1 MTISFSENLM
11 NTTYKDDFSD
21 SDGFKRILFNP
32 RRALQARELTQSQTI
47 IQKDIERFGRNI
59 FKEGAMVN
67 PGGISINANIEFVK
81 LQPSVLQAPAITW
94 PAGTL
99 AVPGAIFNGL
109 TSGISAE
116 IISAESGDGTASCPP
131 TLYIIYRSGG
141 SQTAGTSSLRFLP
154 DETIQIDNGSESYK
168 IKANHTDAD
177 PSYGQGV
184 RLSVAAGD
192 YFTQGH
198 FVHAKSQSKIISK
211 YSNDFTGIVGFNV
224 VQDIVT
230 ASDNVSLFDNQGQ
243 FPNISAPGA
252 DRYRITLTLA
262 TKPSTPGLETFMYI
276 GNIIN
281 SVIVEQATGF
291 NQYNKINDLI
301 AQRTSEESGN
311 YVVDP
316 FYLTYDSGSAST
328 LNAVLSSGKAYVNG
342 HRINRPTQ
350 KTLSVNK
357 ATTFAGNTSTGDISS
372 IPAEYGSYVIVS
384 AFVGALPMDSPSG
397 NQKTTFPAVNIY
409 KADDSILGTCRVR
422 HVDAPA
428 AFGSNFRVFIFDVV
442 MTGTNS
448 FRDAVKIGPSTSAR
462 STLVLEGSPAGAVLK
477 EANDNNLF
485 FEVPYKRP
493 KDIAIVN
500 ITVMRKFT
508 GTPSSNS
515 ITLTGLSGEVFDNT
529 GDWIVMQG
537 GAVTTA
543 ATIGSPGSQT
553 IQITGL
559 PHATNG
565 VEVLAYVKKSSN
577 IAIRSKTISANQQ
590 KTIAITVSG
599 GIGTVDLDQND
610 IIAVTMIKAGS
621 SSGAD
626 VSDQF
631 VVDNGQ
637 RDGFYGLGKL
647 IRKSTSGL
655 TGNVY
660 VEFTYYQHGG
670 GICFAVGSY
679 PNLPSAYGDIPEYI
693 MRDGTVIQLRD
704 VVDFRSAI
712 APGGTVYS
720 DTGGATGGVINEIPQ
735 NDTLIDVRI
744 EHYLPRQDRIIINSE
759 GILENLEGT
768 PADNPVLPSQPPK
781 SLELYRSSLNGG
793 TISPSD
799 MVVKFIENKGYTMK
813 DIGKIDKR
821 VDLLEETVSLSLLEL
836 DTNAFEV
843 VDGSGNNRTKSG
855 FLVDNFKDLFHSNI
869 NSIEYRASINPKT
882 MTLHPS
888 FTEYNVGLIYDAATS
903 SSRTV
908 SGVDTPDTVLRGDNV
923 YIKYTDVSYITQTA
937 VSRTENVNPYMIS
950 VYSGSINLS
959 PQSDEWKVG
968 QRAAAKVIDGGTRLN
983 LDQALLFD
991 QSEWG
996 WLGNDLEGLEVG
1008 NETTVAGTTQSSS
1021 RAFSQTSGRLTV
1033 WGFDQTTS
1041 SIVNRVVASET
1052 IRTSLGDRIIDVAV
1066 IPFMRSRKV
1075 SFEAIGLRPNAY
1087 HFAYLNNFKMNDFV
1101 RSTGNFDRI
1110 NSARVEFESPNN
1122 LTTHPDGSGAL
1133 LSDAMGG
1140 ISGSFFIPNNSTT
1153 KFRTGQ
1159 SDFML
1164 LDVTE
1169 TANNGGSP
1177 GSRAVTSYNA
1187 SGALETF
1194 QEEILSTR
1202 HLTVV
1207 GSRVSSSS
1215 RLVTGQRLEPV
1226 PQPRTGSNDD
1236 GGDDP
1241 SQPDGVR
1248 GVDWDPLAQSF
1259 SIPQDEGIFACKVD
1273 LYFKTKH
1280 ATLPVWIELR
1290 PLVNGYPASNTIVP
1304 GSRKYLSPGNV
1315 SISDDASLATTFVFE
1330 EPIYLSGRTEY
1341 AVVCICDNTDYLLW
1355 TSFMGDWELGSTSRR
1370 ITKQPFLGSFFKSQ
1384 NSTTWEA
1391 SQEQDMKFT
1400 LYRADFAT
1408 NIQAVA
1414 QLNTADLPLAQ
1425 LGLNPILTNTSAP
1438 TSIRVFHKNH
1448 NLFVGDK
1455 VAITGAI
1462 AVGGVTAVQL
1472 NVTHT
1477 ITHID
1482 PTGYKITLAAG
1493 SATSADQ
1500 GGGSAIFAT
1509 KNIQGNTLYPIVQTL
1524 NPPLTNVIPKAS
1536 IYSGYSNVALETP
1549 YVAPAGGYTDIAL
1562 NQKNYFETP
1571 IMIANA
1577 VKEDTA
1583 TGIGG
1588 LGGVNTGSLRIAL
1601 STTSSF
1607 VSPVIDLQ
1615 RCSLVL
1621 TKNEIDRP
1629 AASAI
1634 SGQNVVFDYAAET
1647 TPFSGSALAK
1657 HITKPVTLTNTA
1669 VGLKVMLAAN
1679 RPTGALFDV
1688 YFKTGTEDTILT
1700 DINWTLATLEAP
1712 VSISDDPYSYKEYN
1726 YLIGGT
1732 GGSIPAFTTFQVK
1745 VVFFANNS
1753 SKVPTVKDL
1762 RVIALGV

>member
-1 MTISFSENLM
+1 MPISFSENLM
-11 NTTYKDDFSD
+11 NSTYKDDFSD
-21 SDGFKRILFNP
+21 SAGYKRILFNP

-67 PGGISINANIEFVK
+67 PGGISINPNIEFVK
-81 LQPSVLQAPAITW
+81 LQPGILQAPSTAFAANT
-94 PAGTL
+94 PA
-99 AVPGAIFNGL
+99 APGAIFNGL

-116 IISAESGDGTASCPP
+116 IICVEDGDGTAENPP
-131 TLYIIYRSGG
+131 TLYIMYRSGG
-141 SQTAGTSSLRFLP
+141 SQTAGTSTLRFLP

-168 IKANHTDAD
+168 IKANHTTAN

-192 YFTQGH
+192 YFSQGH

-230 ASDNVSLFDNQGQ
+230 ASDNDALFDNQGQ
-243 FPNISAPGA
+243 FPNIAAPGA

-262 TKPSTPGLETFMYI
+262 TKPSTPGLNTFMYI
-276 GNIIN
+276 ANIIN

-301 AQRTSEESGN
+301 AQRTSEESGD

-328 LNAVLSSGKAYVNG
+328 LNAVLSPGKAYVNG
-342 HRINRPTQ
+342 HRINLPTQ
-350 KTLSVNK
+350 TSLAVNK
-357 ATTFAGNTSTGDISS
+357 ATSFAGNTSTGDISS

-384 AFVGALPMDSPSG
+384 GFVGELPMDSPSG

-409 KADDSILGTCRVR
+409 KADNSVLGTCRVR

-448 FRDAVKIGPSTSAR
+448 FRDAVKIGPSTSAY

-493 KDIAIVN
+493 KDIAIVDM
-500 ITVMRKFT
+500 TVMRKFT

-515 ITLTGLSGEVFDNT
+515 ITLTGLSGEIFDNT
-529 GDWIVMQG
+529 GDWIVMQA

-559 PHATNG
+559 PHATND

-577 IAIRSKTISANQQ
+577 ISVRSKTISANQQ
-590 KTIAITVSG
+590 KTIAISVSG

-647 IRKSTSGL
+647 IRKSTSSL

-660 VEFTYYQHGG
+660 VEFTYYQHGAG
-670 GICFAVGSY
+670 VCFAVGSY
-679 PNLPSAYGDIPEYI
+679 PGLPAAYGDIPEYI
-693 MRDGTVIQLRD
+693 MRDGTVVQLRD

-712 APGGTVYS
+712 APGGTVYN
-720 DTGGATGGVINEIPQ
+720 DIGGATGGVVNELPQ
-735 NDTLIDVRI
+735 NDTLINVRI
-744 EHYLPRQDRIIINSE
+744 EHYLPRQDRIIINAD

-768 PADNPVLPSQPPK
+768 PADNPVLPPQPPR

-793 TISPSD
+793 TISSSD

-821 VDLLEETVSLSLLEL
+821 VDLLEETVALSLLEL
-836 DTNAFEV
+836 DTNALEV
-843 VDGSGNNRTKSG
+843 LDASGNNRTKSG
-855 FLVDNFKDLFHSNI
+855 FLVDNFKDLFHADI
-869 NSIEYRASINPKT
+869 NSVEYKASIDPKT
-882 MTLHPS
+882 MTLHPP

-908 SGVDTPDTVLRGDNV
+908 SGVDTPDTVLKGDNV
-923 YIKYTDVSYITQTA
+923 YIKHTEVEYITQSV

-950 VYSGSINLS
+950 TYSGSINLS
-959 PQSDEWKVG
+959 PQSDEWKVD
-968 QRAAAKVIDGGTRLN
+968 QKAAAKVIDGGTKLN

-996 WLGNDLEGLEVG
+996 WLGNDIEGLEVG
-1008 NETTVAGTTQSSS
+1008 DETTVAGATTTSS

-1087 HFAYLNNFKMNDFV
+1087 HFAYFNDFKMDNFV
-1101 RSTGNFDRI
+1101 RNTGNFDRI
-1110 NSARVEFESPNN
+1110 NSSRVEYESPNEF
-1122 LTTHPDGSGAL
+1122 TAHPDGSGSL
-1133 LSDAMGG
+1133 LTDAKG
-1140 ISGSFFIPNNSTT
+1140 SVAGSFFIPNNSTT
-1153 KFRTGQ
+1153 KFRTGNAN
-1159 SDFML
+1159 FML

-1169 TANNGGSP
+1169 TAANGGLS
-1177 GSRAVTSYNA
+1177 GSTAIASYNA
-1187 SGALETF
+1187 TGALQTW

-1215 RLVTGQRLEPV
+1215 RVVTGSRL
-1226 PQPRTGSNDD
+1226 QPRPREDFIGDRDDNRND
-1236 GGDDP
+1236 
-1241 SQPDGVR
+1241 QH
-1248 GVDWDPLAQSF
+1248 DPLAQSF
-1259 SIPQDEGIFACKVD
+1259 YIPQDEGIFATKVD

-1304 GSRKYLSPGNV
+1304 GSRKYLAPGDV
-1315 SISDDASLATTFVFE
+1315 AISNDASLSTTFTFD

-1341 AVVCICDNTDYLLW
+1341 AIVCICDNTDYLLW

-1370 ITKQPFLGSFFKSQ
+1370 ITKQPCLGSFFKSQ

-1414 QLNTADLPLAQ
+1414 QLNTADLPLAL
-1425 LGLNPILTNTSAP
+1425 LGPNPILTNTSAP
-1438 TSIRVFHKNH
+1438 TSIRVFHKSH

-1455 VAITGAI
+1455 VAITGAT
-1462 AVGGVTAVQL
+1462 AVGGVTAAQL
-1472 NVTHT
+1472 NTTHT

-1493 SATSADQ
+1493 SATSAAQ
-1500 GGGSAIFAT
+1500 GGGSAISAT
-1509 KNIQGNTLYPIVQTL
+1509 KNIQGNTLYPIVQML
-1524 NPPLTNVIPKAS
+1524 NPPLTSVIPKAS

-1549 YVAPAGGYTDIAL
+1549 YIAPAGGYTDIAL
-1562 NQKNYFETP
+1562 NQKNYFENP
-1571 IMIANA
+1571 IMVANA

-1588 LGGVNTGSLRIAL
+1588 LGGVNTGSLRISL

-1607 VSPVIDLQ
+1607 VSPIIDLQ

-1629 AASAI
+1629 IDVAT

-1669 VGLKVMLAAN
+1669 VGLKVLLAAN

-1688 YFKTGTEDTILT
+1688 YYKTGTEDTILT
-1700 DINWTLATLEAP
+1700 DIDWTIAELEAP
-1712 VSISDDPYSYKEYN
+1712 VSTSDNIYSYKEYR

-1732 GGSIPAFTTFQVK
+1732 GGSVPAFTTFQIK
-1745 VVFFANNS
+1745 IVFFANNS

-1762 RVIALGV
+1762 RVVALGV

>member
-1 MTISFSENLM
+1 MTVTFSENLM
-11 NTTYKDDFSD
+11 NATYKDDFSD

-47 IQKDIERFGRNI
+47 IQKDLERFGRNI

-81 LQPSVLQAPAITW
+81 LQPSVLQAPAIEW
-94 PAGTL
+94 PENTL

-116 IISAESGDGTASCPP
+116 IISAENGDGTASCPP
-131 TLYIIYRSGG
+131 TLYIMYRSGG
-141 SQTAGTSSLRFLP
+141 SQTAGTSTLRFLP

-192 YFTQGH
+192 YFAQGH

-230 ASDNVSLFDNQGQ
+230 ASDDVSLFDNQGQ

-276 GNIIN
+276 ANIIN

-350 KTLSVNK
+350 TTLAINK

-384 AFVGALPMDSPSG
+384 GFVGELPMDSPSG

-409 KADDSILGTCRVR
+409 KADNSVLGTCRVR

-448 FRDAVKIGPSTSAR
+448 FRDAVKIGPSTSAC

-500 ITVMRKFT
+500 LTVMRKFT

-515 ITLTGLSGEVFDNT
+515 ITLTALSGEVFDNT
-529 GDWIVMQG
+529 GDWIIMQG
-537 GAVTTA
+537 GTVTTA

-553 IQITGL
+553 IQITSL
-559 PHATNG
+559 PHATND

-577 IAIRSKTISANQQ
+577 ISVRSKTISANQQ
-590 KTIAITVSG
+590 KTIAISVSG

-647 IRKSTSGL
+647 IRKSTSSL

-660 VEFTYYQHGG
+660 VEFTYYQHGAG
-670 GICFAVGSY
+670 VCFSVGSY
-679 PNLPSAYGDIPEYI
+679 PGLPAAYGDIPEYI
-693 MRDGTVIQLRD
+693 MRDGTVVQLRD

-712 APGGTVYS
+712 APGGTVYN
-720 DTGGATGGVINEIPQ
+720 DVGGATGGVVNELPQ
-735 NDTLIDVRI
+735 NDTLINVRI
-744 EHYLPRQDRIIINSE
+744 EHYLPRQDRIIINAE

-793 TISPSD
+793 TISSSD

-855 FLVDNFKDLFHSNI
+855 FLVDNFKDLFHSNT
-869 NSIEYRASINPKT
+869 NSVEYRASVNPKT
-882 MTLHPS
+882 MTLHPP
-888 FTEYNVGLIYDAATS
+888 FTEYNVGLIYDATTS

-908 SGVDTPDTVLRGDNV
+908 SGVDTPDTVLKGDNV
-923 YIKYTDVSYITQTA
+923 YIKYTDVEYISQTV

-950 VYSGSINLS
+950 IYNGSINLS
-959 PQSDEWKVG
+959 PQSDEWKVD

-996 WLGNDLEGLEVG
+996 WLGNDIEGLEVG
-1008 NETTVAGTTQSSS
+1008 DETTVAGTTTSSS

-1087 HFAYLNNFKMNDFV
+1087 HFAYLNNVKMNDFV

-1122 LTTHPDGSGAL
+1122 LTTHPDGAGAL
-1133 LSDAMGG
+1133 LSDALGG

-1159 SDFML
+1159 ADFML

-1169 TANNGGSP
+1169 TPENGGVV
-1177 GSRAVTSYNA
+1177 GSSAVTSYNA

-1194 QEEILSTR
+1194 QEQILSTR

-1215 RLVTGQRLEPV
+1215 RVVTGSRLRPIPPVRVEDDNRQR
-1226 PQPRTGSNDD
+1226 
-1236 GGDDP
+1236 
-1241 SQPDGVR
+1241 
-1248 GVDWDPLAQSF
+1248 DPLGQSF
-1259 SIPQDEGIFACKVD
+1259 YIPQDEGIFVCKID

-1315 SISDDASLATTFVFE
+1315 SISDDASLPTTFTFD

-1355 TSFMGDWELGSTSRR
+1355 TSFMGDFELGSTSRR

-1408 NIQAVA
+1408 NIQAIA
-1414 QLNTADLPLAQ
+1414 QLNTADLPLAL
-1425 LGLNPILTNTSAP
+1425 LGPNPILTNTSAP

-1472 NVTHT
+1472 NTTHT

-1493 SATSADQ
+1493 SATSAAQ
-1500 GGGSAIFAT
+1500 GGGSVISAT
-1509 KNIQGNTLYPIVQTL
+1509 KNIQGNTLYPIVQML
-1524 NPPLTNVIPKAS
+1524 NPPLTSVIPKAS

-1549 YVAPAGGYTDIAL
+1549 YIAPAGGYTDIAL
-1562 NQKNYFETP
+1562 NQKNHFENP
-1571 IMIANA
+1571 IMVANA

-1588 LGGVNTGSLRIAL
+1588 LDGVNTGSLRISL

-1615 RCSLVL
+1615 RASLVL

-1629 AASAI
+1629 IDVAT

-1700 DINWTLATLEAP
+1700 DINWELATLEAP

-1732 GGSIPAFTTFQVK
+1732 DGTIPAFTTFQIK

>member
-1 MTISFSENLM
+1 MPISFSENLM
-11 NTTYKDDFSD
+11 NSTYKDDFSD
-21 SDGFKRILFNP
+21 SAGYKRILFNP

-67 PGGISINANIEFVK
+67 PGGISINPNIEFVK
-81 LQPSVLQAPAITW
+81 LQPGILQAPSTAFAANT
-94 PAGTL
+94 PA
-99 AVPGAIFNGL
+99 APGAIFNGL

-116 IISAESGDGTASCPP
+116 IICVEDGDGTAENPP
-131 TLYIIYRSGG
+131 TLYIMYRSGG
-141 SQTAGTSSLRFLP
+141 SQTAGTSTLRFLP

-168 IKANHTDAD
+168 IKANHTTAN

-192 YFTQGH
+192 YFSQGH

-230 ASDNVSLFDNQGQ
+230 ASDNDALFDNQGQ
-243 FPNISAPGA
+243 FPNIAAPGA

-262 TKPSTPGLETFMYI
+262 TKPSTPGLNTFMYI
-276 GNIIN
+276 ANIIN

-301 AQRTSEESGN
+301 AQRTSEESGD

-328 LNAVLSSGKAYVNG
+328 LNAVLSPGKAYVNG
-342 HRINRPTQ
+342 HRINLPTQ
-350 KTLSVNK
+350 TSLAVNK
-357 ATTFAGNTSTGDISS
+357 ATSFAGNTSTGDISS

-384 AFVGALPMDSPSG
+384 GFVGELPMDSPSG

-409 KADDSILGTCRVR
+409 KADNSVLGTCRVR

-448 FRDAVKIGPSTSAR
+448 FRDAVKIGPSTSAY

-493 KDIAIVN
+493 KDIAIVDM
-500 ITVMRKFT
+500 TVMRKFT

-515 ITLTGLSGEVFDNT
+515 ITLTALSGEIFDNT
-529 GDWIVMQG
+529 GDWIVMQA

-559 PHATNG
+559 PHATND

-577 IAIRSKTISANQQ
+577 ISVRSKTISANQQ
-590 KTIAITVSG
+590 KTIAISVSG

-647 IRKSTSGL
+647 IRKSTSSL

-660 VEFTYYQHGG
+660 VEFTYYQHGAG
-670 GICFAVGSY
+670 VCFAVGSY
-679 PNLPSAYGDIPEYI
+679 PGLPAAYGDIPEYI
-693 MRDGTVIQLRD
+693 MRDGTVVQLRD

-712 APGGTVYS
+712 APGGTVYN
-720 DTGGATGGVINEIPQ
+720 DIGGATGGVVNELPQ
-735 NDTLIDVRI
+735 NDTLINVRI
-744 EHYLPRQDRIIINSE
+744 EHYLPRQDRIIINAG

-768 PADNPVLPSQPPK
+768 PADNPVLPPQPPR

-793 TISPSD
+793 TISSSD

-821 VDLLEETVSLSLLEL
+821 VDLLEETVALSLLEL
-836 DTNAFEV
+836 DTNALEV
-843 VDGSGNNRTKSG
+843 LDASGNNRTKSG
-855 FLVDNFKDLFHSNI
+855 FLVDNFKDLFHADI
-869 NSIEYRASINPKT
+869 NSVEYKASIDPKT
-882 MTLHPS
+882 MTLHPP

-908 SGVDTPDTVLRGDNV
+908 SGVDTPDTVLKGDNV
-923 YIKYTDVSYITQTA
+923 YIKHTEVEYITQSV

-950 VYSGSINLS
+950 SYNGSINLS
-959 PQSDEWKVG
+959 PQSDEWKVD
-968 QRAAAKVIDGGTRLN
+968 QRAAAKVIDGGTKLN

-996 WLGNDLEGLEVG
+996 WLGNDIEGLEVG
-1008 NETTVAGTTQSSS
+1008 DETTVAGATTTSS

-1087 HFAYLNNFKMNDFV
+1087 HFAYFNGFKMDNFV
-1101 RSTGNFDRI
+1101 RNTGNFDRI
-1110 NSARVEFESPNN
+1110 NSSRVEYESPNEF
-1122 LTTHPDGSGAL
+1122 TAHPDGSGSL
-1133 LSDAMGG
+1133 LTDAKG
-1140 ISGSFFIPNNSTT
+1140 SVAGSFFIPNNSTT

-1159 SDFML
+1159 ADFML

-1169 TANNGGSP
+1169 TPENGGVV
-1177 GSRAVTSYNA
+1177 GSSAVTSYNA

-1194 QEEILSTR
+1194 QEQILSTR

-1207 GSRVSSSS
+1207 GNRVSSSS
-1215 RLVTGQRLEPV
+1215 RVVTGSRLQPIPVVEDSWRDDNRQR
-1226 PQPRTGSNDD
+1226 
-1236 GGDDP
+1236 
-1241 SQPDGVR
+1241 
-1248 GVDWDPLAQSF
+1248 DPLGQSF
-1259 SIPQDEGIFACKVD
+1259 YIPQDEGIFACKID

-1304 GSRKYLSPGNV
+1304 GSRKYLSPGDV
-1315 SISDDASLATTFVFE
+1315 AISDDASLPTTFTFN

-1355 TSFMGDWELGSTSRR
+1355 TSFMGDFELGSTSRR

-1391 SQEQDMKFT
+1391 CQEQDMKFT

-1408 NIQAVA
+1408 NIQAIA
-1414 QLNTADLPLAQ
+1414 QLNTADLPLA
-1425 LGLNPILTNTSAP
+1425 LLDLNPILTNTSAP
-1438 TSIRVFHKNH
+1438 TSIRVFHKSH

-1455 VAITGAI
+1455 VAITGAT
-1462 AVGGVTAVQL
+1462 AVGGVTAAQL
-1472 NVTHT
+1472 NTTHT

-1493 SATSADQ
+1493 SATSAAQ
-1500 GGGSAIFAT
+1500 GGGSAISAT
-1509 KNIQGNTLYPIVQTL
+1509 KNIQGNTLYPIVQML
-1524 NPPLTNVIPKAS
+1524 NPPLTSVIPKAS

-1549 YVAPAGGYTDIAL
+1549 YIAPAGGYTDIAL
-1562 NQKNYFETP
+1562 NQKNYFENP
-1571 IMIANA
+1571 IMVANA

-1588 LGGVNTGSLRIAL
+1588 LGGVNTGSLRISL

-1607 VSPVIDLQ
+1607 VSPIIDLQ

-1629 AASAI
+1629 IDVAT

-1669 VGLKVMLAAN
+1669 VGLKVLLAAN

-1688 YFKTGTEDTILT
+1688 YYKTGTEDTILT
-1700 DINWTLATLEAP
+1700 DIDWTIAELEAP
-1712 VSISDDPYSYKEYN
+1712 VSTSDNIYSYKEYR

-1732 GGSIPAFTTFQVK
+1732 GGSVPAFTTFQIK
-1745 VVFFANNS
+1745 IVFFANNS

-1762 RVIALGV
+1762 RVVALGV

>member
-1 MTISFSENLM
+1 MPISFSENLM
-11 NTTYKDDFSD
+11 NSTYKDDFSD
-21 SDGFKRILFNP
+21 SAGYKRILFNP

-47 IQKDIERFGRNI
+47 IQKDMERFGRNI

-67 PGGISINANIEFVK
+67 PGGISLNANIQFVK
-81 LQPSVLQAPAITW
+81 LQPGILQAPTTAF
-94 PAGTL
+94 AANTL

-116 IISAESGDGTASCPP
+116 IICVEDGDGTAENPP
-131 TLYIIYRSGG
+131 TLYIMYRSGG
-141 SQTAGTSSLRFLP
+141 SQTAGTSTLRFLP

-168 IKANHTDAD
+168 IKANHTESN

-184 RLSVAAGD
+184 RLSVASGD

-198 FVHAKSQSKIISK
+198 FCFATSQSIIVSK
-211 YSNDFTGIVGFNV
+211 YSNDFTGQVGFNV
-224 VQDIVT
+224 VQDVVT
-230 ASDNVSLFDNQGQ
+230 ASDNDALFDNQGQ
-243 FPNISAPGA
+243 FPNIAAPGA
-252 DRYRITLTLA
+252 DRYRITLTLVV
-262 TKPSTPGLETFMYI
+262 KPANPGLTTFMYI
-276 GNIIN
+276 ANIIN

-316 FYLTYDSGSAST
+316 FYLTYDSGSST
-328 LNAVLSSGKAYVNG
+328 TLEAELSPGKAYVNG
-342 HRINRPTQ
+342 HRINLPTRTQ
-350 KTLSVNK
+350 ISVNK

-409 KADDSILGTCRVR
+409 KADNSVLGTCRVR

-448 FRDAVKIGPSTSAR
+448 FRDAVKIGTSTSVY

-500 ITVMRKFT
+500 MTVMRKFT

-515 ITLTGLSGEVFDNT
+515 ITLTGLSGEIFDNT
-529 GDWIVMQG
+529 GDWIIMQG
-537 GAVTTA
+537 GTVTTA

-559 PHATNG
+559 PHATNA

-577 IAIRSKTISANQQ
+577 ISVRSKTVSTNQQ
-590 KTIAITVSG
+590 ETIAIVVSG

-610 IIAVTMIKAGS
+610 IIAVTMIKEGS
-621 SSGAD
+621 SSGPD

-660 VEFTYYQHGG
+660 VEFTYYQHGAG
-670 GICFAVGSY
+670 VCFAVGSY
-679 PNLPSAYGDIPEYI
+679 PGLPAGYGDIPEYI
-693 MRDGTVIQLRD
+693 MRDGTVVQLRD
-704 VVDFRSAI
+704 VMDFRSAI
-712 APGGTVYS
+712 APGGSVFN
-720 DTGGATGGVINEIPQ
+720 DTGGATGGVVNELPQ

-821 VDLLEETVSLSLLEL
+821 VDLLEETVALSLLEL
-836 DTNAFEV
+836 DTNALEV
-843 VDGSGNNRTKSG
+843 IDASGNNRTKSG
-855 FLVDNFKDLFHSNI
+855 FLVDNFKDLFHANV
-869 NSIEYRASINPKT
+869 NSVEYKASIDPKT
-882 MTLHPS
+882 MTLHPP

-908 SGVDTPDTVLRGDNV
+908 SGVDTPDTVLKGDNI
-923 YIKYTDVSYITQTA
+923 YIKHTEVAYITQSV

-950 VYSGSINLS
+950 IYSGSMTLS
-959 PQSDEWKVG
+959 PQSDEWKVD
-968 QRAAAKVIDGGTRLN
+968 QIAAAKVIDGGTRLN
-983 LDQALLFD
+983 LNQALLFD

-996 WLGNDLEGLEVG
+996 WLGNDIEGMEVG
-1008 NETTVAGTTQSSS
+1008 DETTVASATTTSS

-1052 IRTSLGDRIIDVAV
+1052 IRTSLGSKIIDVAV

-1087 HFAYLNNFKMNDFV
+1087 HFAYLNNVKMDDFV

-1110 NSARVEFESPNN
+1110 NSSRVEYESPNN
-1122 LTTHPDGSGAL
+1122 FTTHPDGSGAL
-1133 LSDAMGG
+1133 LTDAKG
-1140 ISGSFFIPNNSTT
+1140 SVAGSFFIPNNSTT
-1153 KFRTGQ
+1153 KFRTGNAN
-1159 SDFML
+1159 FML

-1169 TANNGGSP
+1169 TADNGGLP
-1177 GSRAVTSYNA
+1177 GSRAVASYNA
-1187 SGALETF
+1187 SGALQTW

-1207 GSRVSSSS
+1207 GNRVSSTSRVVTGS
-1215 RLVTGQRLEPV
+1215 RLQPV
-1226 PQPRTGSNDD
+1226 PRIDRSEAP
-1236 GGDDP
+1236 
-1241 SQPDGVR
+1241 
-1248 GVDWDPLAQSF
+1248 DPLAQSF
-1259 SIPQDEGIFACKVD
+1259 RVPQDEGIFVTKVD

-1304 GSRKYLSPGNV
+1304 GSRKYLAPGDV
-1315 SISDDASLATTFVFE
+1315 AISNDASLSTTFTFD

-1341 AVVCICDNTDYLLW
+1341 AIVCICDNTDYLLW

-1455 VAITGAI
+1455 VAITGAT
-1462 AVGGVTAVQL
+1462 AVGGVTASQL
-1472 NVTHT
+1472 NTTHT

-1493 SATSADQ
+1493 SATSAAQ
-1500 GGGSAIFAT
+1500 GGGSEIFAT

-1524 NPPLTNVIPKAS
+1524 DPPNTSIIPKAS
-1536 IYSGYSNVALETP
+1536 LYSGYSNVALETP

-1571 IMIANA
+1571 IMVANA

-1583 TGIGG
+1583 TGAGG
-1588 LGGVNTGSLRIAL
+1588 LGGVNTGSLRL
-1601 STTSSF
+1601 SMSTTSSF
-1607 VSPVIDLQ
+1607 VSPIIDLQ

-1629 AASAI
+1629 AASAT
-1634 SGQNVVFDYAAET
+1634 SGHNVIFDYAAET

-1669 VGLKVMLAAN
+1669 VGLKVLLAGN
-1679 RPTGALFDV
+1679 RPTGSLFDV
-1688 YFKTGTEDTILT
+1688 YYKTGTEDTILT
-1700 DINWTLATLEAP
+1700 DIDWTIAELEAP
-1712 VSISDDPYSYKEYN
+1712 VSTSDNIYSYKEYR
-1726 YLIGGT
+1726 YLIGGV
-1732 GGSIPAFTTFQVK
+1732 GGSIPAFTTFQIK
-1745 VVFFANNS
+1745 IVFFANNS